1 MARRLGMVHPSD
13 ILARSARIVASLSAS
28 ALLSACALLAG
39 IDTDLDVRP
48 AGDDAADATFD
59 RVAPPADAAEDR
71 GTDADAAVLRPP
83 RLPAPGKYV
92 YTVSGS
98 DKLNGPFP
106 SPQTKYGP
114 TASVTVAHVSA
125 DCFDM
130 TFTFRTDY
138 EETMRMCVV
147 GLDLVQDRGARKQK
161 FSVGSASTTLTC
173 KAPGDVY
180 FTTAPN
186 PPQKTHDC
194 TGENADDQ
202 SGGSAFRTVGPY
214 TFVGDETL
222 PIMGKPT
229 TTRRFHDDR
238 VVSGKQ
244 DGTNVAEWYFTTED
258 NMVARLERAVVI
270 DYPTGFGKVT
280 YVENVSM
287 TLSER
292 PPP

>member
-1 MARRLGMVHPSD
+1 MARRLDMAHPHD
-13 ILARSARIVASLSAS
+13 ILGRSARTVALLLAS
-28 ALLSACALLAG
+28 ALLSACALLVG
-39 IDTDLDVRP
+39 IDTELDVKA
-48 AGDDAADATFD
+48 AGDEGADATFD
-59 RVAPPADAAEDR
+59 RVAPPADAGDDR
-71 GTDADAAVLRPP
+71 AFDVDAALLRPP
-83 RLPAPGKYV
+83 RLPAQGTYV

-114 TASVTVAHVSA
+114 TATVTVAHVSA

-161 FSVGSASTTLTC
+161 FSVGSASRTLSC

-214 TFVGDETL
+214 TFVGDETI

-229 TTRRFHDDR
+229 ATRRFHDDR

-244 DGTNVAEWYFTTED
+244 DGTNVAEWYFALED

-270 DYPTGFGKVT
+270 DYPTTFGKVT

>member
-1 MARRLGMVHPSD
+1 MPRSLD
-13 ILARSARIVASLSAS
+13 IFGRSARTLALVLTS

-39 IDTDLDVRP
+39 IDTDLDVKP
-48 AGDDAADATFD
+48 VADDASDSTFD
-59 RVAPPADAAEDR
+59 RVAPPSDAGDDR
-71 GTDADAAVLRPP
+71 TMDADAAVLRPP
-83 RLPAPGKYV
+83 RLPAAGSYV

-106 SPQTKYGP
+106 SPQAKYGP
-114 TASVTVAHVSA
+114 TATVTIAHVSA
-125 DCFDM
+125 DCYDM

-147 GLDLVQDRGARKQK
+147 GLELVQDRGVRKQK
-161 FSVGSASTTLTC
+161 FNVGAASTTTTC

-180 FTTAPN
+180 FTTAPT
-186 PPQKTHDC
+186 PPPKTHDC
-194 TGENADDQ
+194 SGENTDDQ
-202 SGGSAFRTVGPY
+202 SGASAFRTLGPY
-214 TFVGDETL
+214 TFVGDETI

-229 TTRRFHDDR
+229 ATRRFHDDR

-244 DGTNVAEWYFTTED
+244 DGTNVGEWYFTVED
-258 NMVARLERAVVI
+258 NVVARLERAVVI
-270 DYPTGFGKVT
+270 DYPTAFGKVT